1 MAKEMRRGVPTVI
14 SLEEIEEIRRL
25 LFSPLEFVD
34 ENGRS
39 EIPDPLTYVDPDGD
53 TALHRAAAT
62 SCMRAVHLLVKAGA
76 NVNAV
81 GGMGYT
87 PLHTASAAG
96 NREIFDAL
104 IAAGADMEL
113 VNEFGIRAGDFYP
126 QGRKG

>member
-1 MAKEMRRGVPTVI
+1 MI
-14 SLEEIEEIRRL
+14 SLDEIEEIKRL

-34 ENGRS
+34 ENGEM
-39 EIPDPLTYVDPDGD
+39 EIPDPRTYVDPEGD

-62 SCMRAVHLLVKAGA
+62 NCVRAVQLLIKAGA
-76 NVNAV
+76 NVNAA

-104 IAAGADMEL
+104 LAAGADADL

-126 QGRKG
+126 HG